1 VIVAV
6 NLAGAGT
13 CSWKRLLRMI
23 VSHKYRFIFLR
34 TEKTGGTSLAT
45 ALRSLLDENDLRAE
59 MRRPSWAKFSPIHH
73 GALKHHFPRW
83 FGLHPHATASHVR
96 DVVGRK
102 IFDSYYKF
110 AIERNPWD
118 RQVSLYA
125 HRAWKKGK
133 PADHFDRDMQSL
145 IYRNTEYVRLNNW
158 SIYAIG
164 REIVADRIMRYER
177 LAEEIDELVTTLG
190 IPGPLDMP
198 RLRSYTTD
206 RPHYSSYYS
215 DSTRDL
221 VARWYAKE
229 IQALGYKFE
238 TEESA
243 AQRAAVLVDKNTK
256 VVCQGIT
263 GAQGM
268 FDMAAIANGT
278 TMVGGMPPE

>member
-1 VIVAV
+1 MRQED
-6 NLAGAGT
+6 
-13 CSWKRLLRMI
+13 SHRLTEQSALMI
-23 VSHKYRFIFLR
+23 VSHRYRFIFLR
-34 TEKTGGTSLAT
+34 TEKTGGTSLAM
-45 ALRSLLDENDLRAE
+45 ALQNLLDENDLQAE
-59 MRRPSWAKFSPIHH
+59 MHRPPWAKFVPIHH
-73 GALKHHFPRW
+73 GALKRHFPQW
-83 FGLHPHATASHVR
+83 FDLHPHATASQIR

-125 HRAWKKGK
+125 HREWKKGK
-133 PADHFDRDMQSL
+133 PADHFDRDMRSL

-164 REIVADRIMRYER
+164 REIVADRVMRYER
-177 LAEEIDELVTTLG
+177 LPEAIDELVTTLG

-215 DSTRDL
+215 DTTRDL

-229 IQALGYKFE
+229 IEALGYEFE
-238 TEESA
+238 TEEST
-243 AQRAAVLVDKNTK
+243 AQRASAAVLVDKNTK
-256 VVCQGIT
+256 VVCQGIA

-268 FDMAAIANGT
+268 FDMAAIAYGSRT
-278 TMVGGMPPE
+278 VGGVPPG

>member
-1 VIVAV
+1 
-6 NLAGAGT
+6 
-13 CSWKRLLRMI
+13 MI

-34 TEKTGGTSLAT
+34 TEKTGGTSLTT
-45 ALRSLLDENDLRAE
+45 ALQSLPDENDLRAK
-59 MRRPSWAKFSPIHH
+59 MRRPPWAKFSPIHH
-73 GALKHHFPRW
+73 GALKRHFPQW
-83 FGLHPHATASHVR
+83 FGLHRHATASQVR
-96 DVVGRK
+96 DIVGRK

-125 HRAWKKGK
+125 HREWKKGK

-164 REIVADRIMRYER
+164 REIVADRVMRYER
-177 LAEEIDELVTTLG
+177 LAEEIGELVTTLG
-190 IPGPLDMP
+190 IPGPVDMP

-206 RPHYSSYYS
+206 RPHYSTYYS

-229 IQALGYKFE
+229 IEALGYEFE

-243 AQRAAVLVDKNTK
+243 AQRASAAVLVDENTK
-256 VVCQGIT
+256 VVCQGVT
-263 GAQGM
+263 GA
-268 FDMAAIANGT
+268 
-278 TMVGGMPPE
+278 